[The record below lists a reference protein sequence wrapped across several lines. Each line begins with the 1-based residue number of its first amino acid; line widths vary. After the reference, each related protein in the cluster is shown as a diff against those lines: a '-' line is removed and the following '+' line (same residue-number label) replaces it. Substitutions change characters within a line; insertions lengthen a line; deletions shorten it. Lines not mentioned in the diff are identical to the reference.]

1 MVLLELFYA
10 FARIGLFAFG
20 GGDATL
26 PLIQNI
32 IIDELNWLSMA
43 EFNQVVAIA
52 QLTPGPI
59 AINAATYVG
68 YRVAGV
74 LGATVA
80 TIAVCLP
87 SIVLVLLVMRILTR
101 FAADSRVGRFL
112 KGLRPAVIAL
122 IAAAAY
128 AIAVTGGGI
137 ADYKGIILAVLCFL
151 VLRTHKLDPVLVLLF
166 AGISGVIVYL

>member
-1 MVLLELFYA
+1 MILLELFYA
-10 FARIGLFAFG
+10 FVRIGLFAFG

-26 PLIQNI
+26 PLIQKI
-32 IIDELNWLSMA
+32 IIDELNWLSA
-43 EFNQVVAIA
+43 GEFNQVVAIA

-68 YRVAGV
+68 YRLAGV

-80 TIAVCLP
+80 TVAVCLP
-87 SIVLVLLVMRILTR
+87 SIVLVLIVMRILTR
-101 FAADSRVGRFL
+101 FAANSNVDKFL

-137 ADYKGIILAVLCFL
+137 ADYKGIIIAAVSFII
-151 VLRTHKLDPVLVLLF
+151 LRTHKLDLVLVLLL
-166 AGISGVIVYL
+166 AGISGMAVYL

>member
-1 MVLLELFYA
+1 MILLELFYA
-10 FARIGLFAFG
+10 FVRIGLFAFG

-26 PLIQNI
+26 PLIHQI
-32 IIDELNWLSMA
+32 IINELNWLTIA

-68 YRVAGV
+68 YRLAGV

-101 FAADSRVGRFL
+101 FAADSNVDRFL

-137 ADYKGIILAVLCFL
+137 VDIKGIIIAL
-151 VLRTHKLDPVLVLLF
+151 VAFAILRTHKLDPILVLLI
-166 AGISGVIVYL
+166 AGISGVVAYL

>member
-1 MVLLELFYA
+1 MVLFELFYA
-10 FARIGLFAFG
+10 FVRIGLFAFG

-32 IIDELNWLSMA
+32 IIDELHWLSIT

-59 AINAATYVG
+59 AVNAATYVG
-68 YRVAGV
+68 YRLAGV

-87 SIVLVLLVMRILTR
+87 SIVLVILVMRVLTR
-101 FAADSRVGRFL
+101 FAADSNVDKFL

-137 ADYKGIILAVLCFL
+137 ADYKGIIIAAVCLL
-151 VLRTHKLDPVLVLLF
+151 ILRTHKLDPVLVLLF
-166 AGISGVIVYL
+166 AGISGIIVYL